1 MGSGTGNDFTN
12 NAWPTFDDN
21 YDLTN
26 IETDKYDGI
35 IDNKDELA
43 TATGSKRYRL
53 AKDITI
59 TGSIGNVSYEL
70 NGNGKQISTSSMI
83 FDEIT
88 GKVYDLTVYVSESLV
103 ANNKSDDTDFMA
115 PLAYALYGETAEIRD
130 VKVKMAKD
138 KYIQAANPA
147 GLVVWAG
154 SGAKISNCDVTAE
167 IKTYLNSPK
176 ADELK
181 FAGGVVSTASKVTIT
196 QCVFHS
202 ASKLSSANS
211 DATASYFGGIV
222 GGVNTWNGETP
233 ELTITD
239 CTSFC
244 KNYLEGTDEDNYHGG
259 ILGYAVYDSKNA
271 TTKYCQGNWWPDN
284 NDGKISKGVAV
295 YASGSSVEATIG
307 KRNAV
312 RPTEK

>member
-1 MGSGTGNDFTN
+1 
-12 NAWPTFDDN
+12 
-21 YDLTN
+21 
-26 IETDKYDGI
+26 
-35 IDNKDELA
+35 
-43 TATGSKRYRL
+43 
-53 AKDITI
+53 
-59 TGSIGNVSYEL
+59 
-70 NGNGKQISTSSMI
+70 
-83 FDEIT
+83 
-88 GKVYDLTVYVSESLV
+88 
-103 ANNKSDDTDFMA
+103 
-115 PLAYALYGETAEIRD
+115 
-130 VKVKMAKD
+130 MAKD